1 MTKAKFMVQLF
12 NEDRTIGVPCKVG
25 SFEEDKGNQIQ
36 TLILTIDN
44 KFLNINNILRQN
56 NEDTQTNSGNIV
68 SSKKITFN
76 DILAKPL
83 DVFFV
88 FAINKKLMEFFTWDL
103 VNNNEMSVKRIEE
116 LFPHM
121 DDMKAL
127 ISLKRDYDKEL
138 EEHEK
143 NSACKVCIGEI
154 NRKYITKVIPYFHS
168 YIDNVILVDIENIF
182 NLQLSSEEIEDNIN
196 ITEFKNLAK
205 NYRLE
210 LDEAIKQSKCT
221 NCTKN
226 KIKAKYLDLV
236 KNLLNNKQIDINN
249 IPQGLLI

>member
-1 MTKAKFMVQLF
+1 MSKFVVQLF
-12 NEDRTIGVPCKVG
+12 NEDKTIGIPCKLAF
-25 SFEEDKGNQIQ
+25 FENKENDNGEIDKV
-36 TLILTIDN
+36 LTITVDN
-44 KFLNINNILRQN
+44 KFLNISNILRQT
-56 NEDTQTNSGNIV
+56 NEEQRDVGNV
-68 SSKKITFN
+68 VKKITFN
-76 DILAKPL
+76 DILSKPL
-83 DVFFV
+83 DAFFV
-88 FAINKKLMEFFTWDL
+88 FAINKQLMEFFTWDL
-103 VNNNEMSVKRIEE
+103 VNNNEMAIKRIEE
-116 LFPHM
+116 LFPHI

-127 ISLKRDYDKEL
+127 VSLKRDYDREL
-138 EEHEK
+138 EDHEK

-182 NLQLSSEEIEDNIN
+182 NLQLSSEEIEENIN
-196 ITEFKNLAK
+196 IAEFKNLAK
-205 NYRLE
+205 GYRLE

-249 IPQGLLI
+249 IPQGLSI